1 MHHFSILLHLSQCT
15 KKVCAAPFDS
25 AELSPIPS
33 ATEDGCRR
41 RLGARVK
48 AVAGDLNG
56 EPFNA
61 DAEAEEAE
69 EAEEDEDDEEETFG
83 AESSERDD
91 TQIGARESVLEMLL
105 LLLLLLLPPSC
116 RDDASEGARN

>member
-61 DAEAEEAE
+61 DTAA
-69 EAEEDEDDEEETFG
+69 EAEEDEEEETFE